1 MLLTVMW
8 VEGKGEE
15 GNGEGYII
23 WGHVTV
29 TEIWTTETADLT
41 QAILY
46 LRDFFI
52 HCFPVSQWQ

>member
-1 MLLTVMW
+1 MW

-15 GNGEGYII
+15 GNGEGYFI

-29 TEIWTTETADLT
+29 TEIWTTGTADLT
-41 QAILY
+41 QAIPY

-52 HCFPVSQWQ
+52 HCFSVSQWQ